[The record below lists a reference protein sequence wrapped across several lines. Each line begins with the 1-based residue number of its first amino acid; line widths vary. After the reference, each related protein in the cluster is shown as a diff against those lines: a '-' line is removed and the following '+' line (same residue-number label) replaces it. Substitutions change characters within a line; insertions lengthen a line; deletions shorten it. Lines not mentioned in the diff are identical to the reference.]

1 MDHSGQKRNPFCI
14 PFIDKWYPGFI
25 YFIYFIYF
33 AMQIVQRK
41 KERKNYKTKM
51 VRRAL
56 NKNLWAFN
64 IRLPQL
70 QLMMATHAQL

>member
-33 AMQIVQRK
+33 ATQIVQRK
-41 KERKNYKTKM
+41 KERKKK
-51 VRRAL
+51 L
-56 NKNLWAFN
+56 QNKNGEESLK
-64 IRLPQL
+64 
-70 QLMMATHAQL
+70 

>member
-1 MDHSGQKRNPFCI
+1 MDHSGQKTNPFCI

-33 AMQIVQRK
+33 ATQIVQRK